1 MAVAHDAC
9 TAATRGACLSW
20 SNSVWRTTC
29 RMSAGKSLHGD
40 SVASASSMTTSSLGA
55 ELTATLRRD
64 DLDDLTTMVGEQLSQ
79 SKSSTNIPAV
89 VAG

>member
-9 TAATRGACLSW
+9 TVATRGACLSW

-64 DLDDLTTMVGEQLSQ
+64 DLTTMVGEQLSQ